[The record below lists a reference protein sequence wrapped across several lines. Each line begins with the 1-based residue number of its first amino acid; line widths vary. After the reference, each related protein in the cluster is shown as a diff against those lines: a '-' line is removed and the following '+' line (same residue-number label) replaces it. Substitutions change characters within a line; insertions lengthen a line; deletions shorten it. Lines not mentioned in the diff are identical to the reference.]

1 MDKVDS
7 TMAKIAEQRDI
18 ANEIAD
24 AISDPSGHNAL
35 DEVNGLISNSTQL
48 IVFQDEL
55 RAELEELEQGVL
67 DERLAGADHVPVHI
81 PPGARKEEIRECI
94 IVLFSDIVHSFCPG
108 TASAVED
115 EDAQLRELQ
124 AALAM

>member
-35 DEVNGLISNSTQL
+35 DEVNGLISNST
-48 IVFQDEL
+48 
-55 RAELEELEQGVL
+55 
-67 DERLAGADHVPVHI
+67 
-81 PPGARKEEIRECI
+81 
-94 IVLFSDIVHSFCPG
+94 
-108 TASAVED
+108 
-115 EDAQLRELQ
+115 
-124 AALAM
+124 